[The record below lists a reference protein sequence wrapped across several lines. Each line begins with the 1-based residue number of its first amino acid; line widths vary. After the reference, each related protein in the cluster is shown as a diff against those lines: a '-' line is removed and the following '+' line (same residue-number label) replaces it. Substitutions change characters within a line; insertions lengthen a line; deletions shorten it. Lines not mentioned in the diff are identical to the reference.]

1 MKTCPCLYMLKSMVK
16 LRSKKETSTAVCAL
30 DGFVGLVI
38 AGIHLVVL
46 VMTSVNMIADRK

>member
-1 MKTCPCLYMLKSMVK
+1 MLKSMVK